1 MAKLNITNT
10 QSVTL
15 TLPELTGAIKLGTND
30 LAATTDLLIDKEAA
44 TLAPGKSAEIVVMS
58 KVPYTEEFE
67 NVRINLFSTVNTEKV
82 PFLDLS
88 MSNSLNAIDNIDR
101 GGTYKISGKGKNAN
115 VQESRTTVYEGIN
128 SKIVYTEL
136 LISSQEKRQ
145 SKMAR
150 LQAYYRTKDGQ
161 FLMPNLINPTMLQ
174 HLAVC
179 SWFRSGRSCRRRQVP
194 KTSHWY

>member
-44 TLAPGKSAEIVVMS
+44 TLAPGKSAEIVVLS

-82 PFLDLS
+82 PF
-88 MSNSLNAIDNIDR
+88 
-101 GGTYKISGKGKNAN
+101 
-115 VQESRTTVYEGIN
+115 
-128 SKIVYTEL
+128 
-136 LISSQEKRQ
+136 
-145 SKMAR
+145 
-150 LQAYYRTKDGQ
+150 
-161 FLMPNLINPTMLQ
+161 PPQ
-174 HLAVC
+174 HE
-179 SWFRSGRSCRRRQVP
+179 
-194 KTSHWY
+194 